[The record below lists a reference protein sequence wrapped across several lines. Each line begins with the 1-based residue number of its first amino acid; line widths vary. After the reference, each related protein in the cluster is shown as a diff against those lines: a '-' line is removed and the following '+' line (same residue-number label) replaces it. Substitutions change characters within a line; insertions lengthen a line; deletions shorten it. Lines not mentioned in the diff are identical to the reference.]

1 MVPPHATLPPKLHEC
16 LACLQTILTSR
27 AAVLGVGG
35 AGLLLA
41 NVQSGSLIE
50 EHYKKQVSLSAG
62 RKLALTQTLH
72 SVEQKAGTAVRNT
85 MVKIGYR
92 S

>member
-1 MVPPHATLPPKLHEC
+1 MHPVSSSLHVS
-16 LACLQTILTSR
+16 LLCLQTILTSR

-50 EHYKKQVSLSAG
+50 EHYKKQVYIFVGGKLTLIQFLLSFSRRQG
-62 RKLALTQTLH
+62 LRCLLTMLKT
-72 SVEQKAGTAVRNT
+72 
-85 MVKIGYR
+85 GYR
-92 S
+92 L